1 MYMIEIILLN
11 QSKLSSLGVIR
22 QIPLHVQFR
31 VTLFDNF
38 NDISTFTTTNYT
50 M

>member
-1 MYMIEIILLN
+1 MYMIEKYSVKSIETFI
-11 QSKLSSLGVIR
+11 LGVIR
-22 QIPLHVQFR
+22 QKLHVQFR

-38 NDISTFTTTNYT
+38 NDISTFTTTRYT